1 MTKFLHIFWNEYT
14 RHVLRKRFLFAV
26 FSVPFFIIIISVI
39 SILAVVLSTDY
50 SPIGYVDQ
58 SGLLAHPKT
67 SAPSNNIFTRSV
79 SLVPYQNEKDAR
91 AALDAKTIQAYYVLP
106 PDYQTTAK
114 SQLFYL
120 KEPDSTVQSQFED
133 YLRANL
139 LSGQPTA
146 VAKRL
151 DQGTTFIIQSA
162 DGKQQMDTS
171 EWYNIVLPLISGILF
186 ITIIFSSGGYLM
198 QAVVEEKENRTM
210 EMIITSVSPGQM
222 MAGKITG
229 DIGVGLTQL
238 LAWIV
243 FGAIAILVGG
253 HYFEWVSHIRIGA
266 NFGLLILTLFPSFV
280 MIAALMAAV
289 GATVTEAREAQQIIG
304 LFSLPIWIP
313 YWFVYPIMTNPN
325 GPLAI
330 GLSFFPL
337 TAPVTLSI
345 RTAFTSIPIWQ
356 LSLNIVV
363 LVLCA
368 LAAIWLA
375 GRTFRLG
382 MLRYGKRLS
391 WREVFSKAPKVSEAS
406 GASQS

>member
-1 MTKFLHIFWNEYT
+1 MTKLLSIFWNEYT
-14 RHVLRKRFLFAV
+14 RHVLRRRFLFAV
-26 FSVPFFIIIISVI
+26 FSVPFFIFVLSAV
-39 SILAVVLSTDY
+39 SIMAVVLSTDY

-58 SGLLAHPKT
+58 SGLLAHPKPLPPST
-67 SAPSNNIFTRSV
+67 SFFDRSI
-79 SLVPYQNEKDAR
+79 SMIPYQNVQEAR
-91 AALDAKTIQAYYVLP
+91 SALDTKTIQAYFILP
-106 PDYQTTAK
+106 PDYQTTAR
-114 SQLFYL
+114 SQMFYL
-120 KEPDSTVQSQFED
+120 KEPDSSIQSQFED
-133 YLRANL
+133 FLRVNL
-139 LSGQPTA
+139 LSSQPTPI
-146 VAKRL
+146 AKRL

-162 DGKQQMDTS
+162 DGKQQLDTS

-210 EMIITSVSPGQM
+210 EIIITSVSPGQM
-222 MAGKITG
+222 MAGKIAG

-243 FGAIAILVGG
+243 FGAVAILAGG
-253 HYFEWVSHIRIGA
+253 HYFTWVSQIRIGA
-266 NFGLLILTLFPSFV
+266 NYGLLIVTLFPSFV
-280 MIAALMAAV
+280 MIAALMAAI

-313 YWFVYPIMTNPN
+313 YWFIYPIMTNPN

-356 LSLNIVV
+356 LSLNVVV
-363 LVLCA
+363 LVLFA
-368 LAAIWLA
+368 LAALWLA

-391 WREVFSKAPKVSEAS
+391 WREVFSKV
-406 GASQS
+406 SQS